1 MVKNDSAQ
9 CQVNVPCGLLGVGG
23 GGSYLIHPNPHGG
36 EGVSV
41 ASSGEALSLQVCW
54 PLSSVPRLKV
64 SLDQRTL
71 LQKSL

>member
-41 ASSGEALSLQVCW
+41 ASSMGRLLASKSVGLCLLS
-54 PLSSVPRLKV
+54 PDSK
-64 SLDQRTL
+64 
-71 LQKSL
+71 